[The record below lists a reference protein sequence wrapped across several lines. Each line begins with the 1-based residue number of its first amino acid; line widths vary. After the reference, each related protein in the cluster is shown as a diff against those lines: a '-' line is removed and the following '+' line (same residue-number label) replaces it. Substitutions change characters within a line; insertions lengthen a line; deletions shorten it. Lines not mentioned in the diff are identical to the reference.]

1 SLAARAL
8 HDPQRSR
15 RFHVEAPRPQSSG
28 RLRIPRL
35 CEASSLDHLRGGQA
49 SANDVVITYIP
60 QSLWDAQDLVEMKAR
75 GEILFRTDNR
85 KPLSLIRDTGGSAY
99 NAADPSA
106 RPIWSP
112 R

>member
-1 SLAARAL
+1 M
-8 HDPQRSR
+8 
-15 RFHVEAPRPQSSG
+15 
-28 RLRIPRL
+28 
-35 CEASSLDHLRGGQA
+35 
-49 SANDVVITYIP
+49 ITYIP

-112 R
+112 RQVTDRSAPPAVIVCGHHVWRR